1 MNHIAFIMD
10 GNRRWAKERHLPT
23 LMGHTE
29 GAKTMKR
36 IVQAVKERGIP
47 YMTVYALSTEN
58 LKRAQDELGHL
69 FSLIGKLPMQYD
81 DLVAENIRLRI
92 IGNPSLL
99 PPDLE
104 ASLRETEEKTKT
116 HTSLTLTLAIAY
128 GGRDEL
134 IRAIQHIENPKDIT
148 AERFEALLD
157 TAGVPD
163 VDMVVRTGGH
173 QRLSNFLLWQSAYA
187 ELYFTDTY
195 WPGFDEA
202 ELDNAL
208 AWFAEQQRNYGK

>member
-10 GNRRWAKERHLPT
+10 GNRRWAKEHHLPS

-29 GAKTMKR
+29 GAKTMKK
-36 IVQAVKERGIP
+36 IVKAVKDRGIP
-47 YMTVYALSTEN
+47 FMTVYALSTEN

-69 FSLIGKLPMQYD
+69 FSLIGKLAMQYD

-92 IGNPSLL
+92 IGNLSLL
-99 PPDLE
+99 PPELE
-104 ASLRETEEKTKT
+104 VSLRETEEKTKT

-134 IRAIQHIENPKDIT
+134 IRAIQKIEQPSDIT
-148 AERFEALLD
+148 AETFEALLD
-157 TAGVPD
+157 TVGIPD
-163 VDMVVRTGGH
+163 VDMIVRTGGH

-195 WPGFDEA
+195 WPGFDEG
-202 ELDNAL
+202 ELDKAL
-208 AWFAEQQRNYGK
+208 TWFTEQQRNYGK